1 MALVLGAAGI
11 AAAGLAGY
19 AWGKRRE
26 RREIEN
32 GYLTYHDNG
41 QTGPQ
46 YGNIHYG
53 SSAGRHYGGGG
64 HHHGSGHRHHQTTG
78 YYTTG

>member
-1 MALVLGAAGI
+1 MELLAVAAVAGLGA
-11 AAAGLAGY
+11 Y
-19 AWGKRRE
+19 ALGKRRE
-26 RREIEN
+26 RRQIEN

-53 SSAGRHYGGGG
+53 SSAGRHRGGG
-64 HHHGSGHRHHQTTG
+64 HHHHHHQTTG
-78 YYTTG
+78 YYTTTRQS